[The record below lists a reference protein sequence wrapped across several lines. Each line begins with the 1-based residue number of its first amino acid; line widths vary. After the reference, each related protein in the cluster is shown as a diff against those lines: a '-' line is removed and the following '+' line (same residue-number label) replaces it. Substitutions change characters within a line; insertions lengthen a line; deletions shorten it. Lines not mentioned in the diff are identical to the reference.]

1 MDRRALA
8 ALFVVAIW
16 WLSTGIVLGTV
27 WLRRSTFRISLAVFT
42 VAGAVALAGVF
53 LSSRSATVGAAYAA
67 FTCAVVAWG
76 WHEVTFLLGVVTG
89 PQREA
94 CPPGVTSWGRF
105 RYATLAV
112 IHHEVGLAGTL
123 LLIAALSYG
132 RPNQVATQTF
142 FVLWAMRLS
151 AKLNVYLGVPNLSE
165 EFVPEHLRYLTSYFR
180 RARMNVLMPFS
191 VLVSTAVLIWLA
203 IDLSRSPSAFSA
215 VGGTLVLSILG
226 LGVLEHLF
234 LALPVPDALLWRWAM
249 RKKQAPGLLVRD
261 VSVEAP

>member
-8 ALFVVAIW
+8 ALFVVAVW
-16 WLSTGIVLGTV
+16 WLSTGVVLGTV
-27 WLRRSTFRISLAVFT
+27 WLRRSTFRVSIAVFT

-53 LSSRSATVGAAYAA
+53 LSSRSATVGGAYAA

-89 PQREA
+89 PRREA
-94 CPPGVTSWGRF
+94 CPPGITSWSRF

-112 IHHEVGLAGTL
+112 IHHELALAGTL
-123 LLIAALSYG
+123 LLVVALTYG
-132 RPNQVATQTF
+132 QPNQVATQTF
-142 FVLWAMRLS
+142 LVLWAMRLS

-165 EFVPEHLRYLTSYFR
+165 EFVPEHLRYLTTYFR

-191 VLVSTAVLIWLA
+191 VLGSTAVLLWLA
-203 IDLSRSPSAFSA
+203 ADLSRSPSAFYV
-215 VGGTLVLSILG
+215 VGRMLVLSILA

-249 RKKQAPGLLVRD
+249 RKKRVGGVLVRD
-261 VSVEAP
+261 VPVEAP